1 MCAGVPA
8 LCPPAPESLP
18 VVVVV
23 VTAASLWATSVS
35 EVLAE
40 QPLENQLRLCYGN
53 LVWTS
58 LVFLLL
64 PPPPSHPPVYL
75 SLHLSFSPA
84 LLSHRWLVGD
94 TSLALRDKP
103 VFLVLL
109 FTGRL
114 LKGL

>member
-64 PPPPSHPPVYL
+64 PPPLHTLQCTSLSIYL
-75 SLHLSFSPA
+75 SPQPCSPTDG
-84 LLSHRWLVGD
+84 W
-94 TSLALRDKP
+94 
-103 VFLVLL
+103 
-109 FTGRL
+109 
-114 LKGL
+114 

>member
-1 MCAGVPA
+1 MPSGPREPA
-8 LCPPAPESLP
+8 SSSCCCHRRF
-18 VVVVV
+18 
-23 VTAASLWATSVS
+23 SLWATSVS

-58 LVFLLL
+58 LVFLL
-64 PPPPSHPPVYL
+64 PRSHPPMYL

-114 LKGL
+114 LTGL